1 MPRVIHILRKF
12 EPAEWGGIETHLLG
26 LLPELERL
34 GWTSEV
40 HAPAEAGTDGTPLA
54 ECGIEFRTFRACY
67 PVLGMGKEGRA
78 RLVASGGNLI
88 TVDELM
94 RLLRDRRASVF
105 HVHTQGRLSGVV
117 RLASRLKG
125 VPFAV
130 TIHGPYRSGAKSVRA
145 AHADRTRGLIDLG
158 APFGLLV
165 GARRVVHDADMVF
178 VVNQHEYEAWRAA
191 REGRHLEY
199 VPHGVSLE
207 RASAETRAEVRQR
220 IRGLGQAPFLVVVG
234 RLDRAKGQ
242 DLAISAFRRAAPSGW
257 HLVLAGAPTDAPF
270 ARELEVR
277 AKTLAPRVHL
287 LGGVSPAVARALLV
301 EASLVL
307 IPSRNEPFGIVLL
320 EAWAEGSAAL
330 YSDLGGL
337 AEVSRRVAS
346 TFGRVAEPRE
356 DAWVEKI
363 RSVLADPASV
373 EAERRAAPERVAE
386 HFSWRAAARRIA
398 DAYGRFS

>member
-1 MPRVIHILRKF
+1 
-12 EPAEWGGIETHLLG
+12 
-26 LLPELERL
+26 
-34 GWTSEV
+34 
-40 HAPAEAGTDGTPLA
+40 
-54 ECGIEFRTFRACY
+54 
-67 PVLGMGKEGRA
+67 
-78 RLVASGGNLI
+78 
-88 TVDELM
+88 
-94 RLLRDRRASVF
+94 
-105 HVHTQGRLSGVV
+105 
-117 RLASRLKG
+117 
-125 VPFAV
+125 
-130 TIHGPYRSGAKSVRA
+130 
-145 AHADRTRGLIDLG
+145 
-158 APFGLLV
+158 
-165 GARRVVHDADMVF
+165 
-178 VVNQHEYEAWRAA
+178 
-191 REGRHLEY
+191 
-199 VPHGVSLE
+199 
-207 RASAETRAEVRQR
+207 
-220 IRGLGQAPFLVVVG
+220 VVG

-386 HFSWRAAARRIA
+386 QFSWRAAARRIA